1 MTINL
6 KKGQTIVLDKNEYD
20 LSRMTM
26 GLGWDVAKSAGG
38 LAGFFG
44 NRLDF
49 DLDGYAILLGENHK
63 VKNYKEDVVYYGH
76 LESKDKTIIHSGD
89 NLTGEG
95 EGDDEQI
102 VLKLNSIPEHYQKII
117 LGVSIY
123 QVKERK
129 QHFGMVE
136 NSFVRAVDGKG
147 IEIARYTLSGNGT
160 YDGKISMLMGELYR
174 DNGPWKFSAL
184 GNPLDTDLNGVVGSF
199 MK

>member
-6 KKGQTIVLDKNEYD
+6 KKGQTIILDKSEYD

-26 GLGWDVAKSAGG
+26 GLGWDVAKSSGG

-49 DLDGYAILLGENHK
+49 DLDGYAILLGENHQ

-76 LESKDKTIIHSGD
+76 LESKDKTVIHSGD

-102 VLKLNSIPEHYQKII
+102 VLKLNSIPEKYQKII

-123 QVKERK
+123 QAKERK

-136 NSFVRAVDGKG
+136 NSFVRAVDAKG

>member
-1 MTINL
+1 ME
-6 KKGQTIVLDKNEYD
+6 VE
-20 LSRMTM
+20 
-26 GLGWDVAKSAGG
+26 
-38 LAGFFG
+38 
-44 NRLDF
+44 RLPST
-49 DLDGYAILLGENHK
+49 LTENQK

-76 LESKDKTIIHSGD
+76 LESKDRTVIHSGD

-102 VLKLNSIPEHYQKII
+102 VLKLNSIPEQYQKII

-123 QVKERK
+123 QAKERK

-136 NSFVRAVDGKG
+136 NSFVRAVDHKG

-160 YDGKISMLMGELYR
+160 YDGKISMLMGELFR

-184 GNPLDTDLNGVVGSF
+184 GHPLDTDLNGVVGSF

>member
-6 KKGQTIVLDKNEYD
+6 KKGQTIILDKNEYD

-26 GLGWDVAKSAGG
+26 GLGWDVAKSSGG

-49 DLDGYAILLGENHK
+49 DLDGYAILLGENQK

-76 LESKDKTIIHSGD
+76 LESKDRTVIHSGD

-102 VLKLNSIPEHYQKII
+102 VLKLNSIPEQYQKII

-123 QVKERK
+123 QAKERK

-136 NSFVRAVDGKG
+136 NSFVRAVDDRG

-160 YDGKISMLMGELYR
+160 YDGKISMLMGELSR
-174 DNGPWKFSAL
+174 NNGPWKFSAL
-184 GNPLDTDLNGVVGSF
+184 GHPLDTDLNGVVGSF